1 MNETIDCTNCCIADF
16 KHSLCDCHGDFCTK
30 YKSIGDEN
38 DFMQAVLMNRPSG
51 EVDAVREYE
60 HQVHNLNQGYI
71 TLGEFNKRIE
81 PLRHLYY
88 DRPSGEWIRDGHH
101 IRCKECGTYF
111 CDTDREG
118 DPYPQNFCPHCG
130 ARMFAK
136 DTNVP
141 NKKGADDE

>member
-88 DRPSGEWIRDGHH
+88 DRPSGEWVDAGTDLDGTHYY
-101 IRCKECGTYF
+101 RCSHCGWEV
-111 CDTDREG
+111 DTDYPNC
-118 DPYPQNFCPHCG
+118 PYCT
-130 ARMFAK
+130 AK
-136 DTNVP
+136 M
-141 NKKGADDE
+141 KGAGDE